1 MESITFRFYFFIQRR
16 NCSYQKK
23 KKKKKKD
30 EIITTHTKKKTK
42 VILSYK
48 EACELLY
55 NGVILLLYKWTE
67 TKPHFDLLNFSF
79 SCVFFFFFEK
89 EKGKNLHYNMRP
101 KVPITVIRGTKTPK
115 NIV

>member
-79 SCVFFFFFEK
+79 SCVFFFFF
-89 EKGKNLHYNMRP
+89 
-101 KVPITVIRGTKTPK
+101 
-115 NIV
+115 